1 MSGIYNPFSCSVQ
14 NRIFE
19 YVLLVHYGFQLSHI
33 ADLFLGHFPHVL
45 LVNLEDTFVC
55 VILFMFSGFLA
66 ANPQV
71 PKEYLELLV
80 LLPLLLKSFHYRH
93 ALLQS
98 ASFLLICVI
107 KIFIVQV
114 SNSGFYLW

>member
-55 VILFMFSGFLA
+55 VILFMFSGFLDA
-66 ANPQV
+66 HLN
-71 PKEYLELLV
+71 LT
-80 LLPLLLKSFHYRH
+80 PLTLDLSHDCFS
-93 ALLQS
+93 AL
-98 ASFLLICVI
+98 
-107 KIFIVQV
+107 
-114 SNSGFYLW
+114 